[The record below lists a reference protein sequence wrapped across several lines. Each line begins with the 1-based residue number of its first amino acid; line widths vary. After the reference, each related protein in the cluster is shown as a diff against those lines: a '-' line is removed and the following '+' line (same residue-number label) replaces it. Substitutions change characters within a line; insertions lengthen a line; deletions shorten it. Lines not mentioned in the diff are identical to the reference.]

1 MKDLFFNLLR
11 AYPRIILLLAL
22 LSKDIYLFF
31 GILLGEQIN
40 HVLKY
45 IIAKPLLGDKKYP
58 IMGSGARPK
67 GARNCGVWA
76 DNKNVQPKT
85 YGMPSGHSNCALLFS
100 TYKIMELIEMNSNNT
115 LLYLVYGLLA
125 LIIPYSRLYFKC
137 HTIQQAIAGG
147 IVGSI
152 TGYLLFTNKQ
162 RILKLIM

>member
-11 AYPRIILLLAL
+11 AYPRIILLFSLI
-22 LSKDIYLFF
+22 SGDIYLFF
-31 GILLGEQIN
+31 VILLGEQIN
-40 HVLKY
+40 RILKY
-45 IIAKPLLGDKKYP
+45 IIVKPLLGDKKYP

-85 YGMPSGHSNCALLFS
+85 YGMPSGHSNSALLFS

-147 IVGSI
+147 IVGFV
-152 TGYLLFTNKQ
+152 TAYLLFTNKQ
-162 RILKLIM
+162 KILKLIM